1 MQELPS
7 NKELKISARLLLLL
21 QQSKNSMMKRLKQMP
36 SLSKLKYCNRKFK
49 KQELEMKLPVN
60 KLPPCPD
67 KYPI

>member
-7 NKELKISARLLLLL
+7 NRELKISARLLLLP
-21 QQSKNSMMKRLKQMP
+21 QQSRNSMRKRLKQRH
-36 SLSKLKYCNRKFK
+36 SLSKLRACNRKFRK
-49 KQELEMKLPVN
+49 LALEMKLPVN